1 MNRLY
6 TSRGEELERLTEEIP
21 WRTHP
26 RPLLKR
32 SSFVILNGWWDFSVT
47 EKGSTAPVYE
57 GRIRVPFPPE
67 STLSGVERHF
77 SEGAALVYRKRVE
90 LSDGFFP
97 SYTYRVLLHIDGADQ
112 HCRVFVNGG
121 EKGFH
126 SGGYQHYTLDI
137 TDALG
142 GTPGSFDLKVEV
154 TDDLHDRTEP
164 YGKQRL
170 RRGGMWYTP
179 FSGLWQSVW
188 LECVPREYIKKLD
201 ITTDMRQAV
210 IDTGDPSLNGEV
222 TVQMPDGVSVTRLE
236 NGRAVIR
243 PDEPRLWS
251 PEDPYLYTFSIR
263 LDPAG
268 SGDEISSYFALRKI
282 ECESCGGRMRILF
295 NGKPVFLHALLDQG
309 YWSDGLCTPADPLSY
324 EDDIQLAKDM
334 GFNTLRKHIRV
345 EPDLFYEACDRLGM
359 IVMQDMVNNGKYSFL
374 WDTAFPN
381 IGFSKRSSVLLH
393 ADKVTGGRFIERMSQ
408 TVDQLRSFPCILYWT
423 IFNEGWGQFDA
434 PRVYGILKKLDDT
447 RVIDSAS
454 GWFDQGVSD
463 VDSVHIYGHR
473 YDFKEAD
480 RPVVLSEC
488 GGYSSKTEGSVY
500 DPSKAY
506 GYGGIKST
514 EDVIAAIEEL
524 FDLDVIPFISRGL
537 CGSVY
542 TQLSDVEDELNGI
555 ITYDRRVVKLPAGR
569 MRDIAEKL
577 RNETSGI
584 TGQKEGS

>member
-1 MNRLY
+1 MNTLY
-6 TSRGEELERLTEEIP
+6 TKRGEELKSRPEEIP
-21 WRTHP
+21 WRVHP

-32 SSFVILNGWWDFSVT
+32 SSFEVLNGWWTFSVT
-47 EKGSTAPVYE
+47 EGGPGPVYE

-67 STLSGVERHF
+67 SALSGVARHF
-77 SEGAALVYRKRVE
+77 AEGAALIYEKRVE

-112 HCRVFVNGG
+112 HCRVFVNGS

-142 GTPGSFDLKVEV
+142 ASPQAFDLRIEV

-170 RRGGMWYTP
+170 RPRGMWYTP

-188 LECVPREYIKKLD
+188 LEAVPQRYIKHID
-201 ITTDMRQAV
+201 ITTDMNRAI
-210 IDTGDPSLNGEV
+210 IDTGDPSLSGDV
-222 TVQMPDGVSVTRLE
+222 TVNAPDGELKARLE
-236 NGRAVIR
+236 NGMVEIAPEV
-243 PDEPRLWS
+243 PRLWS
-251 PEDPYLYTFSIR
+251 PEDPYLYTFEIK
-263 LDPAG
+263 LDD
-268 SGDEISSYFALRKI
+268 GDEISSYFALREI
-282 ECESCGGRMRILF
+282 ARGEYGGRMRILF

-345 EPDLFYEACDRLGM
+345 EPDLFYEACDRLGV
-359 IVMQDMVNNGKYSFL
+359 IVMQDMVNNGRYSFL
-374 WDTAFPN
+374 WDTALPN
-381 IGFSKRSSVLLH
+381 VGISKRSSVLLH
-393 ADKVTGGRFIERMSQ
+393 TDKVTGGRFIERMKQ
-408 TVDQLRSFPCILYWT
+408 TVTQLSSFPSILYWT

-447 RVIDSAS
+447 RLIDSAS

-473 YDFKEAD
+473 YRFEESD

-488 GGYSSKTEGSVY
+488 GGYSCKIEGSVS
-500 DPSKAY
+500 DPSKVY
-506 GYGGIKST
+506 GYGAEKST
-514 EDVIAAIEEL
+514 DELIAAIEEL

-542 TQLSDVEDELNGI
+542 TQLSDVENELNGI
-555 ITYDRRVVKLPAGR
+555 ITYDRQVVKLPADR
-569 MRDIAEKL
+569 MLELAEKL
-577 RNETSGI
+577 KDEISEI
-584 TGQKEGS
+584 TC